1 MPFTFA
7 HPAAVLPLRRFRFL
21 LTLPLAIGSLVP
33 DVPYYFP
40 MPLGRLLADTHSI
53 WGSFVIGLPLGM
65 TLLVAVLLLR
75 EPLTVLL
82 GPRTRAICLRSVEHF
97 TERPLHWPIALLSL
111 LLGSWTHIAWDSF
124 THPDGWTTLR
134 VAALQAPVSL
144 FGWQTEVSHL
154 LQYLSSVFGLAVVAL
169 WLRGMLAR
177 EPAPAGGDAIRDGPR
192 HLLLTLAAA
201 AGLLIGVTRAFTI
214 WDGLSYYHL
223 SYLLLTRTIGWFGA
237 LYLLTGV
244 LITLNRRPQPEPAG

>member
-40 MPLGRLLADTHSI
+40 VPLGRLLADTHSI

-65 TLLVAVLLLR
+65 TLLVGILLLR
-75 EPLTVLL
+75 EPLTVLM
-82 GPRTRAICLRSVEHF
+82 GPRLRAICLRSVEHF
-97 TERPLHWPIALLSL
+97 TERPQHWPIALLSL

-134 VAALQAPVSL
+134 VAALQAPVTL
-144 FGWQTEVSHL
+144 FGWQTEVNHL
-154 LQYLSSVFGLAVVAL
+154 LQYVSSVCGLVVMAV

-177 EPAPAGGDAIRDGPR
+177 EPEVAVAETLRDGAR
-192 HLLLTLAAA
+192 HLLLTLVSA
-201 AGLLIGVTRAFTI
+201 AGLLIGVARALTL

-223 SYLLLTRTIGWFGA
+223 CYLLLTRTIGWFAG
-237 LYLLTGV
+237 LYLLTGL
-244 LITLNRRPQPEPAG
+244 LITFTRRPQPEPAG